1 VTSTAFVNFLDPA
14 VLGRIG
20 DLSLLARTVV
30 EGFMH
35 GLHRS
40 PRKGFSTD
48 FAQHRPYQPG
58 DDLRFIDW
66 KAFARTDKFYLKEY
80 EADTNS
86 AVIFALD
93 ASGSMDFKTG
103 SVTKFD
109 YGRFLV
115 ASLAWLSQHQ
125 GDRVGLMTFTDGI
138 AEVIP
143 PSSRHLQMILLAL
156 GRAHA
161 SGVGQLKES
170 LNSIAHL
177 TPRAGIIVLVTDCY
191 EDPALIGQ
199 AVDVFRARRHDVILF
214 HLIDPA
220 ERELPGRMPSTF
232 EDAESGARLPLRP
245 EELRVKYRTLM
256 EAHRTALSERLTAAG
271 ADYVP
276 VDTTKPLDE
285 ALYAY
290 LDARLARGRVR

>member
-1 VTSTAFVNFLDPA
+1 MTSTAPVNFLDPA
-14 VLGRIG
+14 ILGRIG
-20 DLSLLARTVV
+20 DLALLARTVV

-48 FAQHRPYQPG
+48 FAQHRQYQPG

-86 AVIFALD
+86 GVVFALD
-93 ASGSMDFKTG
+93 ASGSMDFKTAA
-103 SVTKFD
+103 VTKFD

-125 GDRVGLMTFTDGI
+125 GDRVGLMTFTAGV

-143 PSSRHLQMILLAL
+143 PSSRHLQLILHTL
-156 GRAHA
+156 GRARA
-161 SGVGQLKES
+161 TGVGQLKAS
-170 LNSIAHL
+170 LDSIAHL

-191 EDPALIGQ
+191 EDPAVIGQ
-199 AVDVFRARRHDVILF
+199 AVDVFRARKHDVILF

-220 ERELPGRMPSTF
+220 ERELPGRVASTF
-232 EDAESGARLPLRP
+232 EDAESGVRIPLRP
-245 EELRVKYRTLM
+245 EDLRIKYRTLL
-256 EAHRTALSERLTAAG
+256 EAHRKAIQERLTAAG

-276 VDTTKPLDE
+276 VDTTQPLDA
-285 ALYAY
+285 ALYSY
-290 LDARLARGRVR
+290 LDVRLARGRVR